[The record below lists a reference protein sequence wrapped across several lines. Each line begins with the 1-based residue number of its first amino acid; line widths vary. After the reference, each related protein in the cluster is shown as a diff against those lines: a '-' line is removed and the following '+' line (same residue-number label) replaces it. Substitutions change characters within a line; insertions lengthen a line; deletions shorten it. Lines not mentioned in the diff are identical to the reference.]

1 MVKALVKASGVP
13 LFKPSNYYVLISQ
26 FMVTGQ
32 DGKAGANAVR
42 AVVVEI
48 RAECEPAQI
57 HHLFMV
63 AGSVQEGT
71 RRLAFA
77 TDGRVQVRANR

>member
-1 MVKALVKASGVP
+1 
-13 LFKPSNYYVLISQ
+13 
-26 FMVTGQ
+26 MVTGQ

-77 TDGRVQVRANR
+77 TDGRVQVRANRSAGRRANSRNLHFRKSLRSQI